1 MSAEPFATVEV
12 QPQEGGGRPSYVDVV
27 SGWLASLAIFFSLIS
42 LAWHPIRLLAP
53 ALLLALVSAGMSG
66 RGKRLPLVAVLTVA
80 VCFFLGMMI
89 TVITGRPLW

>member
-1 MSAEPFATVEV
+1 MSAEPFSTVE
-12 QPQEGGGRPSYVDVV
+12 PEAERSGYGEVV
-27 SGWLASLAIFFSLIS
+27 AGYLAALAIFFSLIS

-53 ALLLALVSAGMSG
+53 AMLLALISAGMTG

-89 TVITGRPLW
+89 TVITGRALW

>member
-1 MSAEPFATVEV
+1 MSAEPFSTVE
-12 QPQEGGGRPSYVDVV
+12 PTAEPSGYSQVV
-27 SGWLASLAIFFSLIS
+27 AGYLAALAIFFSLIS

-53 ALLLALVSAGMSG
+53 AMLLALISAGMTG

>member
-1 MSAEPFATVEV
+1 MSTYEAPREDSNQVEV
-12 QPQEGGGRPSYVDVV
+12 VA
-27 SGWLASLAIFFSLIS
+27 GWLASISIFASLIS

-53 ALLLALVSAGMSG
+53 ALLLALISAGMTG
-66 RGKRLPLVAVLTVA
+66 RGRRLPLVAMLTVA